1 MSQTPIEQTT
11 TPTAIEIAD
20 VHKRFGALHV
30 LRGLSL
36 QVKMGEVYGL
46 LGQNGAG
53 KSTLTH
59 LLLGFLQPDSGRIA
73 VMGSTPRAAR
83 TQVGYLPERVRYHSS
98 FTAREY
104 LRSLGAFSGLREP
117 HLSVRVDELLDQV
130 GLWMAANRR
139 LGRFSKGMLQR
150 LGLAQA
156 VIHSPD
162 LLLID
167 EPSSGLDLAG
177 QRDMVELLADLRA
190 QGLAILMC
198 SHQVAELESLCDRVG
213 VLRQGRIVA
222 ESRVQD
228 VLATTGVV
236 ITVAEPLPPLAI
248 SELAV
253 LSRSIDIGDQTVGVT
268 HDERLQRQVFYKLLE
283 YRARIVGVRPAGGLT
298 EFFMRATRGGE
309 QDQPAR
315 PTAAKKPYSDN
326 IA

>member
-1 MSQTPIEQTT
+1 MSQTPIEQPT
-11 TPTAIEIAD
+11 TPPAIEIVD

-30 LRGLSL
+30 LRGLTL
-36 QVKMGEVYGL
+36 QVKKGEVYGL

-73 VMGSTPRAAR
+73 VMGSAPRAA
-83 TQVGYLPERVRYHSS
+83 TKIGYLPERVRYHAS

-104 LRSLGAFSGLREP
+104 MRSLGAFSGLREP

-130 GLWMAANRR
+130 GLWMAGNRR

-156 VIHSPD
+156 IIHSPE

-198 SHQVAELESLCDRVG
+198 SHQVAELETLCDRVG

-222 ESRVQD
+222 EARVQD
-228 VLATTGVV
+228 VLATTGVL

-248 SELAV
+248 SELSV
-253 LSRSIDIGDQTVGVT
+253 LSRSIDINEQTVVVT
-268 HDERLQRQVFYKLLE
+268 HDERLQRQVFYKLLG
-283 YRARIVGVRPAGGLT
+283 YGARIVGVRPAGGLT
-298 EFFMRATRGGE
+298 EFFMRATRGPE
-309 QDQPAR
+309 QDQPVR
-315 PTAAKKPYSDN
+315 STAAKKPYSEN